1 MQWRINLLADILT
14 DRYSRWLSE
23 SPKKLCDR
31 WALCDRK
38 ANHSHNSGPSAD
50 RSQVGQARGQRL
62 KVQYVG
68 RQHDQTCEEV
78 IYADPK
84 YCPGAAETS
93 WDKSYK
99 GGCLTSI
106 SFVCVSFSE
115 KCGPPEKLNSILELE
130 QLINLVLTTKWIANY
145 FSEEKSQNS
154 LTSASY
160 MWIFLL
166 VSLLP
171 YDSKLNIFTLWIKQD
186 IWERHLWETLINI
199 FTFLA
204 SHRPNN

>member
-115 KCGPPEKLNSILELE
+115 KRGPPEKLNSILELE
-130 QLINLVLTTKWIANY
+130 QLINLVLTTKTIFQRRKVKILWLQLLTCEYFYWFLYSPMTVNWI
-145 FSEEKSQNS
+145 S
-154 LTSASY
+154 L
-160 MWIFLL
+160 
-166 VSLLP
+166 P
-171 YDSKLNIFTLWIKQD
+171 CG
-186 IWERHLWETLINI
+186 
-199 FTFLA
+199 
-204 SHRPNN
+204 